1 MRVLVIDDNPDHR
14 ELIIAKIR
22 KVYPDAEFVEVIRQ
36 SMLDEVLR
44 RRDPVDAVLTD
55 YRLQWSDGLKV
66 LGQVRDTY
74 PHAPVIMV
82 TDTGSEEVA
91 AAGMKGGLADYV
103 LKGHLHRL
111 GLAFKESLDR
121 AKLRVDHEQALER
134 LRRSEERYRIISELS
149 SDYAYSYRV
158 DRDGNVQLDWI
169 TQAFTRIT
177 GYAADELEAGVLLP
191 LVHPE
196 DRRLIERGR
205 RELLAGKPYS
215 AEIRIITK
223 DRQVRWLSDVAR
235 PVWDQ
240 NECRVVCIFGAGEDI
255 TERKRAEEER
265 AQLIREQAGR
275 AEAEASERRYR
286 SLAEAIPQIVWTAR
300 ADGHIDYHN
309 RRWFE
314 YTGLTEAE
322 STGWEAWR
330 AVLHPDDVEAWRGR
344 WSNSVATGDV
354 FELECRFRKQSDG
367 EYRWYLCRG
376 VPLRDPDGSISKWFG
391 TCTDIDD
398 QRRSSEAM
406 REAQKLESIGLLA
419 GGVAHDFNNLLTG
432 ILGNTSLVLDEL
444 PESSRL
450 RPLLE
455 NVMLASERAA
465 DLTRQLLA
473 YSGKGRFFIQP
484 CDVSKL
490 VREISSLIQSS
501 IPKKVQLQ
509 MELHDELPTVDL
521 DSAQIQQLLM
531 NLVING
537 AEAIG
542 EGKAGVV
549 RVRTLLRDV
558 DQDYITRNHFAFEP
572 APPGRYVAI
581 QVLDNGCG
589 MDHSVRAH
597 IFDPFFTTKFTGR
610 GLGLAAALGIVRG
623 HKGSIR
629 IESEPGKGTLFEVLL
644 PAGAEQTIEA
654 KPPEVHRELRGA
666 GSVLVVDDEDLV
678 RKLATATLTH
688 FGYRV
693 LQATNG
699 REAVQLFREQ
709 ASEISLVLLD
719 MMMPVMGGEEAL
731 EEIRKIRPGVPVIGS
746 SGYSESTAKERF
758 GGHGLAAFL
767 QKPYSA
773 RVLADRVKQ
782 VMDEEQV
789 IRAGR
794 PV

>member
-22 KVYPDAEFVEVIRQ
+22 KIYPDAQYVEVMRQ
-36 SMLDEVLR
+36 SVLDEILR
-44 RRDPVDAVLTD
+44 KREPVDAVLTD

-66 LGQVRDTY
+66 LSQVRESY
-74 PHAPVIMV
+74 PGVPVVMV

-103 LKGHLHRL
+103 LKSHLHRL

-121 AKLRVDHEQALER
+121 AKLRVEHDQALER
-134 LRRSEERYRIISELS
+134 LRASEERYRIISELS

-158 DRDGNVQLDWI
+158 NRDGNVELDWI

-177 GYAADELEAGVLLP
+177 GYAAEELEAGVLLP

-196 DRRLIERGR
+196 DRALIERGR
-205 RELLAGKPYS
+205 NELLAGKPYS
-215 AEIRIITK
+215 AEIRIVTK

-235 PVWDQ
+235 PVWDRHEQ
-240 NECRVVCIFGAGEDI
+240 RVVCIYGAGEDI

-265 AQLIREQAGR
+265 AELIREQAAR
-275 AEAEASERRYR
+275 VEAESGERRYR

-300 ADGHIDYHN
+300 PDGHIDYHN
-309 RRWFE
+309 QRWFD
-314 YTGLTEAE
+314 YTGLTESE
-322 STGWEAWR
+322 STGWDAWRAALHPEDGEAWR
-330 AVLHPDDVEAWRGR
+330 TR
-344 WSNSVATGDV
+344 WANSVATGEV
-354 FELECRFRKQSDG
+354 FDLECRFRRQLDG
-367 EYRWYLCRG
+367 EHRWYLCRA
-376 VPLRDPDGSISKWFG
+376 VPLRDPDGRISKWFG

-444 PESSRL
+444 PDSSRL

-509 MELHDELPTVDL
+509 MDLIEDLPMVEL

-542 EGKAGVV
+542 EGKAGLV
-549 RVRTLLRDV
+549 RVRTRLRDV
-558 DQDYITRNHFAFEP
+558 DQAYITKNHFAFEP
-572 APPGRYVAI
+572 AAPGRYVAI
-581 QVLDNGCG
+581 QVEDNGCG
-589 MDHSVRAH
+589 MEDAVKSH

-629 IESEPGKGTLFEVLL
+629 IETATGRGTMFEVLL
-644 PAGAEQTIEA
+644 PAGAEQKVEE
-654 KPPEVHRELRGA
+654 KVPESQRELRGA

-678 RKLATATLTH
+678 LKLATATLTH

-699 REAVQLFREQ
+699 REAVNVFREQ
-709 ASEISLVLLD
+709 SADISLVLLD

-731 EEIRKIRPGVPVIGS
+731 EEIRKIRPGVPVVGS
-746 SGYSESTAKERF
+746 SGYSEKTAKERF
-758 GGHGLAAFL
+758 GGQGLAAFL

-782 VMDEEQV
+782 VIEEHQMT
-789 IRAGR
+789 RAGR